1 MDTKLIS
8 EVTEWMKTT
17 DLAEFC
23 YEQNG
28 NCIEIKT
35 QQALPEPAHFT
46 CTLTAVTSP
55 AVGIYHLAD
64 KGKNLTLTEGQEIN
78 EGDAL
83 GLVQSETKTY
93 PIASPLTGKL
103 RKVTAQEGAVVEFG
117 LPLFFIEK

>member
-1 MDTKLIS
+1 MDTKLIA
-8 EVTEWMKTT
+8 EVTDWMKTT

-35 QQALPEPAHFT
+35 QEALPEPAQYT
-46 CTLTAVTSP
+46 CSLTAVTAP
-55 AVGIYHLAD
+55 AVGVYRAAD
-64 KGKNLTLTEGQEIN
+64 KGKNLTLTEGQTVQ

-83 GLVQSETKTY
+83 GLVETFSKTHT
-93 PIASPLTGKL
+93 ITAPLTGKL
-103 RKVTAQEGAVVEFG
+103 RKVTAQEGAVVEYG

>member
-93 PIASPLTGKL
+93 PIVSPLTGKL

>member
-8 EVTEWMKTT
+8 EVTQWMKTT

-23 YEQNG
+23 YEENG

-35 QQALPEPAHFT
+35 QEALPEPAHYE
-46 CTLTAVTSP
+46 CSLTAVTAP
-55 AVGIYHLAD
+55 AVGIYHMAD
-64 KGKNLTLTEGQEIN
+64 KGKNLTLTEGQSVN
-78 EGDAL
+78 EGDTL
-83 GLVQSETKTY
+83 GLVETVGQKHLIT
-93 PIASPLTGKL
+93 APLAGKL